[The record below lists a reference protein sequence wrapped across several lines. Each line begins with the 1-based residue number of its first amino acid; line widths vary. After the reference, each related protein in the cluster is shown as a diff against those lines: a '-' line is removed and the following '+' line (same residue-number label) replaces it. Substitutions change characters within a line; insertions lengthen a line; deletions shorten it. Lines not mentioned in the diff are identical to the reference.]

1 MDSIDGPVVI
11 TGGPGA
17 GKSTLIGR
25 LASSGYECVPEAGRS
40 IIREQSS
47 MGGEGVPWHDPA
59 LFAEL
64 MLSRELA
71 AYEDA
76 RRTCSPVFCDRGI
89 PDIVGFLRV
98 MDLSVPRHLESAAA
112 RSRYHR
118 LVFVAPFWPE
128 IYRLDEQRTQ
138 SPEEA
143 RRTCRAVVDAY
154 VEYGY
159 EPVLL
164 PCCDVDGRVRF
175 VRETLAGGGY
185 R

>member
-1 MDSIDGPVVI
+1 M

-17 GKSTLIGR
+17 GKSTLIER
-25 LASSGYECVPEAGRS
+25 LASSGYACVPEAGRRV
-40 IIREQSS
+40 IREQSS
-47 MGGEGVPWHDPA
+47 IGGRGVPWEDPE

-71 AYEDA
+71 SYEGALRA
-76 RRTCSPVFCDRGI
+76 RPPVFCDRGI

-98 MDLSVPRHLESAAA
+98 VDLPVPRHLESAAA

-128 IYRLDEQRTQ
+128 IYRLDDQRAQ

-175 VRETLAGGGY
+175 VRETLAAGGCS
-185 R
+185 